1 MQTKTQ
7 PETSTTN
14 TKILDYPRTTP
25 NTTHVPSLKER
36 CDIRNKDVIR
46 LLEDYTYISAI
57 EEIESIIKMI
67 RGY

>member
-25 NTTHVPSLKER
+25 NTTNTMKPEDEERRKNTIISLLNDGDYDQAAQRLKYLIT
-36 CDIRNKDVIR
+36 DLRNVI
-46 LLEDYTYISAI
+46 
-57 EEIESIIKMI
+57 
-67 RGY
+67 